1 MPRRFTCSK
10 SHEQMC
16 VQEAL
21 PTGPRNYWC
30 FVKGLLCPEAC
41 PGLWGRDG
49 NETQS
54 FRGGVPRPAGRPVGA
69 SGLGREVLREGR
81 SVPPP
86 THQGLEFGV

>member
-1 MPRRFTCSK
+1 MQFGDKET
-10 SHEQMC
+10 C

-21 PTGPRNYWC
+21 PTGPHNYWC

-86 THQGLEFGV
+86 THQGLGFGV